1 MPAALI
7 QAFEEQQRQRLL
19 GGNSASGTDDHAA
32 KLLHVPAHSLNGGAG
47 GVKEGAG
54 SEEAAAALA

>member
-19 GGNSASGTDDHAA
+19 GGNSASGTDGHAT
-32 KLLHVPAHSLNGGAG
+32 KTLHAPAHSLNGGAT
-47 GVKEGAG
+47 GVKDGAG
-54 SEEAAAALA
+54 SKEAAAALA

>member
-19 GGNSASGTDDHAA
+19 GASSSSGTDGHAA
-32 KLLHVPAHSLNGGAG
+32 DLLHAPAHSLNGGAA
-47 GVKEGAG
+47 GVKNGAG
-54 SEEAAAALA
+54 SKEAAAALA